1 MGVELRDDEP
11 AFRTMGDHDLID
23 SYLVYRAR
31 DTLCSVSSG
40 DTEDYRQLLSAMNP
54 EELGANEVAML
65 VTNLKALAGAVA
77 YIDNVLHNELLSAIF
92 KMSLWNYKPDVMD
105 ALIEFIE
112 SLATSSGKY
121 VDDCLAMLTCQFFP
135 PGSLPLPKILARK
148 DGVLSRVHSSLKYI
162 ADLVPLSPVRLVP
175 IVLDGKPQYRFNNT
189 STLSLVIYVENMLKL
204 ESGVLGEVVRIPMLA
219 GVVDLLLDLD
229 VEIGWED
236 IKNDSSKGIF
246 EMELEDVDESR
257 DDDLNDD
264 SELPRQLSR
273 KTLGGNSFAE
283 KLDSLMVLTFEH
295 LESCQVADR
304 LIKIFDTLLES
315 FKKTVLT
322 AYKSKF
328 AQFVIFYACSLDPKN
343 CGVTF
348 ALMLEHTFF
357 FSANPPLLRMS
368 AVAYLAS
375 YLSRAKF
382 LSVFVVAGTLERLL
396 VDWCV
401 KYVKMQDD
409 EINPEAHRI
418 FYSGCQAIMY
428 LLCFRMRSMMDDPQ
442 LKPWLVRLPL
452 ESILNNKL
460 SPLKVCLPSIVLEFL
475 RQAKAA
481 RLFMTYEKFNFDD
494 YLESELSREFGGM
507 ERLDMFFPFDPCLL
521 KKSDSYIR
529 PNFIFWSMVQPTYD
543 DEDSSDEDVG
553 EAFAGDDD
561 GGMDY
566 GIMQSLEEQH
576 FDFAEVGS
584 ALNKMSITPKD
595 SLHSR
600 FGGAINQPMRMPSRI
615 RPSTSPESL

>member
-1 MGVELRDDEP
+1 MGVVLRDDDA
-11 AFRTMGDHDLID
+11 AFRKMGGHDLID

-31 DTLCSVSSG
+31 DTLCSVSSA
-40 DTEDYRQLLSAMNP
+40 DTEDYRHLLSAMNP
-54 EELGANEVAML
+54 KELGANEVAML

-77 YIDNVLHNELLSAIF
+77 CIDNVLHDELLSAISN
-92 KMSLWNYKPDVMD
+92 MSLWNYKPDVMD
-105 ALIEFIE
+105 ALLEFIE

-121 VDDCLAMLTCQFFP
+121 VDYCLKMLTCQFFP
-135 PGSLPLPKILARK
+135 PLSLPLPKILARK

-162 ADLVPLSPVRLVP
+162 ADLVPLSP
-175 IVLDGKPQYRFNNT
+175 
-189 STLSLVIYVENMLKL
+189 TLSLVIYVENMFKL
-204 ESGVLGEVVRIPMLA
+204 ESGVLGEVVRIPMFA
-219 GVVDLLLDLD
+219 GVVHLLVELD
-229 VEIGWED
+229 VNIGWED
-236 IKNDSSKGIF
+236 IQNETSERIF
-246 EMELEDVDESR
+246 EMEIEDGDESR
-257 DDDLNDD
+257 DDDG
-264 SELPRQLSR
+264 ELPRKLSQ
-273 KTLGGNSFAE
+273 KILGGNSFAE

-304 LIKIFDTLLES
+304 LIKIFDTLLKL
-315 FKKTVLT
+315 FKKTILT
-322 AYKSKF
+322 AYKPKF

-357 FSANPPLLRMS
+357 FSTDGPVLRTK
-368 AVAYLAS
+368 AIAYLAS

-382 LSVFVVAGTLERLL
+382 LSVFVVAGTLERL

-401 KYVKMQDD
+401 KYVKMQDNV
-409 EINPEAHRI
+409 INPKAHRI
-418 FYSGCQAIMY
+418 FYSGCQAILY
-428 LLCFRMRSMMDDPQ
+428 VLCFRMRSMMDDPQ
-442 LKPWLVRLPL
+442 LKPWLFHLPL

-475 RQAKAA
+475 GQAKAA
-481 RLFMTYEKFNFDD
+481 RLFMTSEKFIFDD
-494 YLESELSREFGGM
+494 YLESELSREFGGT

-521 KKSDSYIR
+521 EKSDSYIR

-553 EAFAGDDD
+553 EAFASDDD